1 MAFNS
6 VSKTC
11 CKATQKKNARNNKE
25 NMMKRQNKIKISRKC
40 YFFNEN
46 VCIVSSGVFFFAYKV
61 NVNIEIPVIS
71 AQMPTWLKYKSLYKS
86 TQFVRLYVFTYVCMH
101 HIKSVIIWT
110 QAPQTACEYI
120 HTYIHI
126 TESTRHLSPTLNA

>member
-6 VSKTC
+6 VSKTY
-11 CKATQKKNARNNKE
+11 CKATQKKTTREIIKKAWWKV
-25 NMMKRQNKIKISRKC
+25 KIKLKLA
-40 YFFNEN
+40 E
-46 VCIVSSGVFFFAYKV
+46 IVIFLTKMCASFPAAFFFAYKV
-61 NVNIEIPVIS
+61 NVNIEIPAIS

-101 HIKSVIIWT
+101 HITSVIIWT